1 MQWHVTWGDCTRARN
16 ASSVSPS
23 ELRFTNWGKPH
34 VSTAVNDHQH
44 LRRRGSAR
52 TARKGAGPG
61 PQIRHARGILALA
74 VVAGIVVAL
83 RTTGLLQ
90 GTPALILAAVLLL
103 LLPTVRVLSQRILFN
118 GLILAGLVP
127 LTWWLPERIMGT
139 DHGTLML
146 AALGGVIAW
155 WIGSAKV
162 PAQRVRLLVPRARWI
177 DSIPF
182 LSALLSALSLGT
194 MLTIR
199 SPLDALS
206 IFTSKWDYQS
216 HFSIYYMIRRHGEVI
231 PTIPQSTAGDVWG
244 FSEYPQ
250 GFHALLAT
258 MSDLLRP
265 SYTSVDSELISFM
278 NLQAA
283 CSVLTVLIVAAGL
296 CALPAVRRRAA
307 VMTTGIAVAMA
318 AWIYG
323 PGSIPAYE
331 GFANFYLACGMAT
344 ATVLALLTFQRRV
357 PVIGVAAVGAGLVS
371 ICNNWL
377 LLVSLLAVVFGIKL
391 WTVVRQRGSYSR
403 RWWILSSACI
413 SVSLLGTA
421 LPIIQ
426 ISPLIEQSQHIL
438 EAQGGIAYPDFGLAL
453 VAIVL
458 ALVLGFANRSLAVRT
473 RSLQLREERLDVS
486 RAAAG
491 LFIPIALCIWLAV
504 SQSVQNGAISY
515 YFYKYLIALLLLAWP
530 LAVAAAAALIPPAVP
545 AEGPVRKRSL
555 TLALCVLA
563 ITATQVFGFSVPGL
577 QTIGLPATARPLTE
591 MSNQQA
597 RLQSMPA
604 FVPRLLQSARQPQPA
619 STVYIPG
626 PGTVDPILAARWQWG
641 MRGMS
646 SSATTHLSFDLVDIV
661 KDYNQAPEIIGRI
674 LTQNPTLY
682 AIVDPELFERVH
694 QYLLGLGVADR
705 LIRLG

>member
-1 MQWHVTWGDCTRARN
+1 M
-16 ASSVSPS
+16 
-23 ELRFTNWGKPH
+23 
-34 VSTAVNDHQH
+34 STAIHEQQH
-44 LRRRGSAR
+44 LRRRSRRRTPHGAR
-52 TARKGAGPG
+52 GHG
-61 PQIRHARGILALA
+61 PQFRHARGIVACA
-74 VVAGIVVAL
+74 IVAGTVLVL
-83 RTTGLLQ
+83 RTAGLLQ
-90 GTPALILAAVLLL
+90 GTPALIVAAVLLL
-103 LLPTVRVLSQRILFN
+103 LLPTARVLSKRVLFN

-127 LTWWLPERIMGT
+127 LTWWLPERLMGT
-139 DHGTLML
+139 DHGTLLL
-146 AALGGVIAW
+146 AGLAGAIAW
-155 WIGSAKV
+155 WIGSSRV
-162 PAQRVRLLVPRARWI
+162 PVRRVRRLVPRAAWV

-182 LSALLSALSLGT
+182 LAALLSALSLGT

-206 IFTSKWDYQS
+206 ILTSRWDYQS
-216 HFSIYYMIRRHGEVI
+216 HFSIYYMIRSHGEII
-231 PTIPQSTAGDVWG
+231 PTIPQTTAGDAWG
-244 FSEYPQ
+244 FGEYPQ

-265 SYTSVDSELISFM
+265 SYSSVDSELVSFM

-307 VMTTGIAVAMA
+307 VMASGIAIAMA

-323 PGSIPAYE
+323 PGAIPAYE

-344 ATVLALLTFQRRV
+344 ATVLALLTFQRRI
-357 PVIGVAAVGAGLVS
+357 PVVGVAVVGAGLVG

-377 LLVSLLAVVFGIKL
+377 LLVSLLAVVLWIKL
-391 WTVVRQRGSYSR
+391 WAVVRTRDSYSR
-403 RWWILSSACI
+403 RWWILSSVCI
-413 SVSLLGTA
+413 SVSLLGMA

-453 VAIVL
+453 VAVVL
-458 ALVLGFANRSLAVRT
+458 ALVLGFANRSLARRMPST
-473 RSLQLREERLDVS
+473 QLQAERLDVS
-486 RAAAG
+486 RAATG

-504 SQSVQNGAISY
+504 SQSIQNGAISY
-515 YFYKYLIALLLLAWP
+515 YFYKYLIAVLLLAWP
-530 LAVAAAAALIPPAVP
+530 LVVAAAACLLPPTAP
-545 AEGPVRKRSL
+545 SEGLRHKHGL
-555 TLALCVLA
+555 TVALCVLA

-577 QTIGLPATARPLTE
+577 QAVGLPATVRPLTE

-597 RLQSMPA
+597 RLQSTPA
-604 FVPRLLQSARQPQPA
+604 FVSRLLQSARQPQPA

-646 SSATTHLSFDLVDIV
+646 SSKTTDLSFDLVDIV
-661 KDYNQAPEIIGRI
+661 KDYNKAPEIIGRV
-674 LTQNPTLY
+674 LTENPTLH
-682 AIVDPELFERVH
+682 AIVDPELFEPVH
-694 QYLLGLGVADR
+694 QYLLVRDPRVADR

>member
-413 SVSLLGTA
+413 SVSVLGTA

>member
-1 MQWHVTWGDCTRARN
+1 M
-16 ASSVSPS
+16 
-23 ELRFTNWGKPH
+23 
-34 VSTAVNDHQH
+34 STAINDQQH
-44 LRRRGSAR
+44 LRRRSSAR
-52 TARKGAGPG
+52 APRGEAGPG
-61 PQIRHARGILALA
+61 PQFRHARGILAFA
-74 VVAGIVVAL
+74 IVAGTVIAL

-90 GTPALILAAVLLL
+90 GTPALIVTAVLLL
-103 LLPTVRVLSQRILFN
+103 LLPTARVMSKRILFN

-127 LTWWLPERIMGT
+127 LTWWLPERLMGT
-139 DHGTLML
+139 DHGTLVL
-146 AALGGVIAW
+146 AGLAGVIAW
-155 WIGSAKV
+155 WIGSAKL
-162 PAQRVRLLVPRARWI
+162 PARRVRRLVPSARWI

-206 IFTSKWDYQS
+206 ILTSRWDYQS
-216 HFSIYYMIRRHGEVI
+216 HFSIYYMIRLHGEVI
-231 PTIPQSTAGDVWG
+231 PTIPQTTAGDAWG

-265 SYTSVDSELISFM
+265 SYSSVDSELVGFM

-283 CSVLTVLIVAAGL
+283 CSVMTVLIVAAGL
-296 CALPAVRRRAA
+296 CALPAVRRRAG
-307 VMTTGIAVAMA
+307 VMASGIAIAMA

-323 PGSIPAYE
+323 PGAIPAYE

-357 PVIGVAAVGAGLVS
+357 PVVGVAVVGAGLVS

-377 LLVSLLAVVFGIKL
+377 LLVSLLAVVLWMKV
-391 WTVVRQRGSYSR
+391 WTVVRQRGSYNR

-413 SVSLLGTA
+413 SVSMLGMA

-458 ALVLGFANRSLAVRT
+458 ALVLGFANRSLALRIP
-473 RSLQLREERLDVS
+473 SSQLRTERLDVS
-486 RAAAG
+486 RAATG

-504 SQSVQNGAISY
+504 SQTVQNGAISY
-515 YFYKYLIALLLLAWP
+515 YFYKYLIAVLLLAWP
-530 LAVAAAAALIPPAVP
+530 LAVAAAASLIPPAVP
-545 AEGPVRKRSL
+545 SEGPLRKHGL

-577 QTIGLPATARPLTE
+577 QTAGLPATVRPLTE

-597 RLQSMPA
+597 RLQSTPA

-646 SSATTHLSFDLVDIV
+646 SSRTTDLSFDLVDIV
-661 KDYNQAPEIIGRI
+661 KDYDKAPEIIGRI
-674 LTQNPTLY
+674 LAHDPALY
-682 AIVDPELFERVH
+682 AIVDPELFEPVH
-694 QYLLGLGVADR
+694 QYLLSLGPGVADR